1 MFSPTSI
8 PVLALFVA
16 VGTSTA
22 LVETAEGSHAPE
34 LLPEA
39 IRGRAFGLIG
49 LVDGV
54 GDLVSSVTVG
64 LLWTLAAP
72 AWGFGYA
79 AALSGLGALVLLPG
93 VRRSGLPAKPGPG
106 LEAEAAGPHRS
117 PSMPRPVPTGSLA
130 IPSPSL

>member
-1 MFSPTSI
+1 MLAFAFSPTSI
-8 PVLALFVA
+8 PVLALLFVA

-54 GDLVSSVTVG
+54 GDLESPGTSIRRSEGVREG
-64 LLWTLAAP
+64 
-72 AWGFGYA
+72 GFEPH
-79 AALSGLGALVLLPG
+79 ALSG
-93 VRRSGLPAKPGPG
+93 
-106 LEAEAAGPHRS
+106 
-117 PSMPRPVPTGSLA
+117 TGS
-130 IPSPSL
+130 